1 MLSDTER
8 SEIQGSMRRLNRY
21 TRLFALSIVPTVI
34 VTICAGP
41 ALLRGHFHAP
51 APTDPEPTTV
61 FASILTFA
69 GMSIAVEIYLAIRAL
84 KHKWALTA
92 DVNAGLVSV
101 YRGVLAER
109 NRLEPTQLGLLAT
122 HLLRLDPGEQQTIE
136 LLKNSRVVWRVN
148 GLPTKRT
155 IQPTLT
161 EVASTPQFAAIAA
174 QWLEPVSRHE
184 QSILYGGKRELSDN
198 EKRELRRFVKRLV
211 TRPATS
217 SLPVAFL
224 SLALAANLY
233 HAHEIDRDLMFWFFL
248 LGGLFNVMFY
258 LFQIRQARR
267 FGDDLRVGYVGIR
280 RIGPSD
286 PVSMTDGPSEPDI
299 EFLPVTG
306 MLWTKSGEP
315 AVWRRGST

>member
-1 MLSDTER
+1 MASGG
-8 SEIQGSMRRLNRY
+8 SEGATLY
-21 TRLFALSIVPTVI
+21 LSILAFSGVSVAI
-34 VTICAGP
+34 
-41 ALLRGHFHAP
+41 
-51 APTDPEPTTV
+51 
-61 FASILTFA
+61 
-69 GMSIAVEIYLAIRAL
+69 EIYLAMRAL
-84 KHKWALTA
+84 KHRWALAA
-92 DVNAGLVSV
+92 DMHTGLVSV
-101 YRGVLAER
+101 YRGILAER
-109 NRLEPTQLGLLAT
+109 NGLEPTQLGLLST
-122 HLLRLDPGEQQTIE
+122 HLLRLDPGESQTIE

-161 EVASTPQFAAIAA
+161 EVAATPQFAAIAA

-184 QSILYGGKRELSDN
+184 KSILYGGKRELSDN
-198 EKRELRRFVKRLV
+198 EKRELRRFVQRLV

-224 SLALAANLY
+224 SLTLAANLY
-233 HAHEIDRDLMFWFFL
+233 HAHEIDRDLYFWFFL
-248 LGGLFNVMFY
+248 LGGFYNVMLY

-286 PVSMTDGPSEPDI
+286 PVAMTDEPSEPDI

>member
-1 MLSDTER
+1 M
-8 SEIQGSMRRLNRY
+8 Q
-21 TRLFALSIVPTVI
+21 
-34 VTICAGP
+34 
-41 ALLRGHFHAP
+41 
-51 APTDPEPTTV
+51 
-61 FASILTFA
+61 
-69 GMSIAVEIYLAIRAL
+69 
-84 KHKWALTA
+84 
-92 DVNAGLVSV
+92 AGLVSV

-109 NRLEPTQLGLLAT
+109 NKLEPTQLGLLAT
-122 HLLRLDPGEQQTIE
+122 HLLRLDKGEDQTIE
-136 LLKNSRVVWRVN
+136 LLKSSRVVWRVN
-148 GLPTKRT
+148 GWPTKRT

-161 EVASTPQFAAIAA
+161 EVAVTPKFAAIAA

-184 QSILYGGKRELSDN
+184 KSILYGGKRELSDN
-198 EKRELRRFVKRLV
+198 EKRELKRFVRRLV

-233 HAHEIDRDLMFWFFL
+233 HAHEIDHDPMFWFFL
-248 LGGLFNVMFY
+248 IGGLSNVMLY

-280 RIGPSD
+280 RIGSTD
-286 PVSMTDGPSEPDI
+286 PVEMSGEPTEPDI

-315 AVWRRGST
+315 AIWRRGST